1 MLLNKFMTMKKV
13 ININFQ
19 GRILPIEEM
28 AYENLKQYIES
39 LRTYFDLEEG
49 KDEIIND
56 IECRV
61 AELCEDRLKKGAV
74 CITEQD
80 IDLIITSIGR
90 PADFEAQDGFEAN
103 PSANAGTN
111 QAQSNTQNASGQ
123 TYQKRLY
130 RDEQNK
136 VLGGVCSGIAN
147 YLNLD
152 PIIIRILWILL
163 FGISFFAYLLLWI
176 AVPSTSVKEVGGI
189 RKRLFRDLD
198 KKVIGGVC
206 AGMSKYFGV
215 KVSIVR
221 ALFLLPTILL
231 VTNWNHF
238 HLFQFW
244 DFDDFNNFFDVT
256 FMPGAIFVYIVLWLV
271 LPEARTSADKL
282 EMMGEKVDIN
292 SIKNAIQTDL
302 EGFGKRAKT
311 WGTSFDK
318 KQPFSAEN
326 SNATDASTSNSN
338 SGAGGL
344 DQRRGC
350 LYYFGRTITILM
362 KAFVYFI
369 LGIITISVLAALF
382 GIGVAT
388 TGLLP
393 LKKFILEDG
402 LQSWAFI
409 GTILFFIWVPVI
421 GIVTAIIRKIAG
433 FKNSNIWVRSSFI
446 ALWVLGWVCLF
457 YFISSVGNSFSKHN
471 QPNEKSIALVNPAV
485 DYLEVTASPR
495 MKYYEQRWFNIE
507 PFQVYND
514 DTVRVRNL
522 KIRIVQSKTDSFDVK
537 YVTMSNGKSI
547 SEANLLA
554 EKIDFSVLQ
563 KDSTLFL
570 DRGIAITNKDKFRNQ
585 HVIMTI
591 AVPVGKRFK
600 ITNKGWS
607 QTTINMNHRGIRTE
621 TINQFGDD
629 TWVDEW
635 NENWDNESFSY
646 DRGVEYKMTV
656 DGLEKIKSDFDNSNN
671 SNNSDDDNDDE
682 NESIDEMEEQLQKL
696 KKDREDLEQN
706 LEKTRAQKIQ
716 ELEKIDRALEQK
728 KAEKNGVKPG
738 QADIK
743 KKQQIAIQ
751 PPTGLNKVA
760 AVAKKAEELHLLV
773 QRFTY

>member
-1 MLLNKFMTMKKV
+1 MLLNKYLTMKKV

-28 AYENLKQYIES
+28 AYEDLKQYIES
-39 LRTYFDLEEG
+39 LRTYFEQEEG

-103 PSANAGTN
+103 TTANTGTN
-111 QAQSNTQNASGQ
+111 QAQSNTQNADGP

-136 VLGGVCSGIAN
+136 ALGGVCAGIAN

-152 PIIIRILWILL
+152 PLLIRVLWVLL
-163 FGISFFAYLLLWI
+163 PGANLLAYLILWI
-176 AVPSTSVKEVGGI
+176 AVPSTYVKEVGGI

-215 KVSIVR
+215 KVGLIRV
-221 ALFLLPTILL
+221 LFLLPTILL
-231 VTNWNHF
+231 IVNWNHF

-244 DFDDFNNFFDVT
+244 EFDDFNNFFDVT

-318 KQPFSAEN
+318 KQATSAGN
-326 SNATDASTSNSN
+326 SNATGASTNN
-338 SGAGGL
+338 TNNDAGGL
-344 DQRRGC
+344 DQRKGC
-350 LYYFGRTITILM
+350 LHFFGRTITILM

-369 LGIITISVLAALF
+369 LGIITVSVLAALF
-382 GIGVAT
+382 GVGVAT

-433 FKNSNIWVRSSFI
+433 FKKSNIWVRSSFI
-446 ALWVLGWVCLF
+446 ALWVLGWVCIF
-457 YFISSVGNSFSKHN
+457 YFFSSLGNSFSKHN
-471 QPNEKSIALVNPAV
+471 QPIEKSIALVNPAV
-485 DYLEVTASPR
+485 EYLEVTASPR

-522 KIRIVQSKTDSFDVK
+522 KIRIVQSKTDSFDIK

-554 EKIDFSVLQ
+554 EKINFSVLQ
-563 KDSTLFL
+563 QDSTLFL

-600 ITNKGWS
+600 ITNKGFS
-607 QTTINMNHRGIRTE
+607 QTTIKINHRGIQSE

-635 NENWDNESFSY
+635 NENWDSESFSY
-646 DRGVEYKMTV
+646 DRGVEYRMTV
-656 DGLEKIKSDFDNSNN
+656 DGLEKIKSDKDA
-671 SNNSDDDNDDE
+671 SDDDNDQDD
-682 NESIDEMEEQLQKL
+682 SIDEIEQQLQQL
-696 KKDREDLEQN
+696 KKDRENLEQN

-716 ELEKIDRALEQK
+716 ELEKIDRALEEK
-728 KAEKNGVKPG
+728 KAEKNGVKSG

-751 PPTGLNKVA
+751 APSGLSKVA
-760 AVAKKAEELHLLV
+760 AVAKKAEDLHLLV

>member
-1 MLLNKFMTMKKV
+1 MLLNKYMTMKKV

-39 LRTYFDLEEG
+39 LRTYFDQEEG

-74 CITEQD
+74 CISEED
-80 IDLIITSIGR
+80 IDLIISSIGR
-90 PADFEAQDGFEAN
+90 PADFDAQDGFEAN
-103 PSANAGTN
+103 TNAGSNQSQANA
-111 QAQSNTQNASGQ
+111 QNTDGQ

-136 VLGGVCSGIAN
+136 VLGGVCAGIAN

-215 KVSIVR
+215 QVSIVR
-221 ALFLLPTILL
+221 VLFLLPTILL
-231 VTNWNHF
+231 IFNWNHF

-244 DFDDFNNFFDVT
+244 EFDDFNNFFEVT

-318 KQPFSAEN
+318 KQGSYAEN
-326 SNATDASTSNSN
+326 SSNKNDASS
-338 SGAGGL
+338 L
-344 DQRRGC
+344 DQSKGC
-350 LYYFGRTITILM
+350 FYYFGRTMTILM

-369 LGIITISVLAALF
+369 LGVITITVLAALF
-382 GIGVAT
+382 GVGVAT

-446 ALWVLGWVCLF
+446 ALWVLGWFCLF
-457 YFISSVGNSFSKHN
+457 YFFSSLGNSFSKHN
-471 QPNEKSIALVNPAV
+471 QPIEKSIALVNPAV

-522 KIRIVQSKTDSFDVK
+522 KIRIVQSKTDSFDIK

-554 EKIDFSVLQ
+554 EKINFSVMQ
-563 KDSTLFL
+563 QDSSLFL

-600 ITNKGWS
+600 INNKGWS

-629 TWVDEW
+629 SWVDEW
-635 NENWDNESFSY
+635 NENWDGESFSY

-656 DGLEKIKSDFDNSNN
+656 DGLEKIKSDFDNPNN
-671 SNNSDDDNDDE
+671 ADDNDE

-706 LEKTRAQKIQ
+706 LEKTRAQKIK
-716 ELEKIDRALEQK
+716 ELEKIDRALEKK
-728 KAEKNGVKPG
+728 KAEKDGVKQNPS
-738 QADIK
+738 DIK

-751 PPTGLNKVA
+751 TPSGLNKVA

>member
-1 MLLNKFMTMKKV
+1 MKKV

-19 GRILPIEEM
+19 GRILPIEET

-39 LRTYFDLEEG
+39 LRTYFEQEEG

-61 AELCEDRLKKGAV
+61 AELCDDRLKKGAV
-74 CITEQD
+74 CISEED

-103 PSANAGTN
+103 ASTNAGTN
-111 QAQSNTQNASGQ
+111 QTQYNAQNTGEP

-136 VLGGVCSGIAN
+136 VLGGVCAGIAN

-152 PIIIRILWILL
+152 PIIIRVLWILL

-176 AVPSTSVKEVGGI
+176 AVPSTSVKEVGGV

-215 KVSIVR
+215 KVGVIR
-221 ALFLLPTILL
+221 ILFLLPTILL
-231 VTNWNHF
+231 IFNWNHF

-244 DFDDFNNFFDVT
+244 EFNDFNNFLDVT

-271 LPEARTSADKL
+271 IPEARTSADKL

-311 WGTSFDK
+311 WGSSFDK
-318 KQPFSAEN
+318 KQASSAGN
-326 SNATDASTSNSN
+326 SNASDASTNN
-338 SGAGGL
+338 TNVGAGGL
-344 DQRRGC
+344 DQRKGC
-350 LYYFGRTITILM
+350 FYYFGRTVTILM

-382 GIGVAT
+382 GVGVAT

-402 LQSWAFI
+402 SQSWSFI

-421 GIVTAIIRKIAG
+421 AIVASIIRKIAG
-433 FKNSNIWVRSSFI
+433 FKQSNVWVRSSFI

-457 YFISSVGNSFSKHN
+457 YFISSLGNSFSKHN
-471 QPNEKSIALVNPAV
+471 QPIEKSIALVNPAV
-485 DYLEVTASPR
+485 AYLEVTASPR
-495 MKYYEQRWFNIE
+495 MKYYEQRWFSIE

-522 KIRIVQSKTDSFDVK
+522 RIRIVQSKTDSFEVK

-554 EKIDFSVLQ
+554 EKINFSLLQ
-563 KDSTLFL
+563 QDSTLFL

-600 ITNKGWS
+600 ITNKGFS
-607 QTTINMNHRGIRTE
+607 QTTINVNNHGIRTE
-621 TINQFGDD
+621 TINEFGDN

-635 NENWDNESFSY
+635 NENWDSESFYY
-646 DRGVEYKMTV
+646 DRGVEYRMTA
-656 DGLEKIKSDFDNSNN
+656 DGLEKIKSDKDA
-671 SNNSDDDNDDE
+671 SDDDNNND

-716 ELEKIDRALEQK
+716 ELEKIDRALEEK
-728 KAEKNGVKPG
+728 KAEKNGVKQNPS
-738 QADIK
+738 DIK

-751 PPTGLNKVA
+751 APSGLNKVA

>member
-1 MLLNKFMTMKKV
+1 MKKV

-39 LRTYFDLEEG
+39 LRTYFEQEEG

-61 AELCEDRLKKGAV
+61 AELCDDRLKKGAV
-74 CITEQD
+74 CISEED
-80 IDLIITSIGR
+80 IDLIIISIGR

-103 PSANAGTN
+103 TSANAGTN
-111 QAQSNTQNASGQ
+111 QAQSNTQAAGEP

-136 VLGGVCSGIAN
+136 VLGGVCAGIAN

-152 PIIIRILWILL
+152 PIIIRVLWILL

-176 AVPSTSVKEVGGI
+176 AVPSTSVNEVGGI

-215 KVSIVR
+215 QVSIVR
-221 ALFLLPTILL
+221 VLFLLPTILL
-231 VTNWNHF
+231 IFNWNHF

-244 DFDDFNNFFDVT
+244 EFNDFNNFLDVT

-318 KQPFSAEN
+318 KQGSYAEN
-326 SNATDASTSNSN
+326 SSNKNDASS
-338 SGAGGL
+338 L
-344 DQRRGC
+344 DQSKGC
-350 LYYFGRTITILM
+350 FYYFGRTMIILM

-369 LGIITISVLAALF
+369 LGVITITVLAALF
-382 GIGVAT
+382 GVGVAT

-457 YFISSVGNSFSKHN
+457 YFFSSLGNSFSKHN
-471 QPNEKSIALVNPAV
+471 QPIEKSIALVNPAV

-522 KIRIVQSKTDSFDVK
+522 KIRIVQSKTDSFDIK

-554 EKIDFSVLQ
+554 EKINFSVMQ
-563 KDSTLFL
+563 QDSSLFL

-600 ITNKGWS
+600 INNKGWS

-629 TWVDEW
+629 SWVDEW
-635 NENWDNESFSY
+635 NENWDGESFSY

-656 DGLEKIKSDFDNSNN
+656 DGLEKIKSDFDNPNN
-671 SNNSDDDNDDE
+671 ADDNDE

-706 LEKTRAQKIQ
+706 LEKTRAQKIK
-716 ELEKIDRALEQK
+716 ELEKIDRALEKK
-728 KAEKNGVKPG
+728 KAEKDGVKQNPS
-738 QADIK
+738 DIK

-751 PPTGLNKVA
+751 TPSGLNKVA

>member
-1 MLLNKFMTMKKV
+1 MKKV

-39 LRTYFDLEEG
+39 LRTYFEQEEG

-103 PSANAGTN
+103 TTTNTSNNNGTN
-111 QAQSNTQNASGQ
+111 QAQSNTQHAGEP

-136 VLGGVCSGIAN
+136 VLGGVCAGIAN

-152 PIIIRILWILL
+152 PIIIRVLWILL

-176 AVPSTSVKEVGGI
+176 AVPSTSVNEVGGV

-215 KVSIVR
+215 KVGIIR

-231 VTNWNHF
+231 IFNWNHF

-271 LPEARTSADKL
+271 IPEARTSADKL

-318 KQPFSAEN
+318 NQASSAGI
-326 SNATDASTSNSN
+326 SNASDASTNN
-338 SGAGGL
+338 TNGGAGGL
-344 DQRRGC
+344 DQRKGC
-350 LYYFGRTITILM
+350 LHFFGRTITILM
-362 KAFVYFI
+362 KAFVYFV

-382 GIGVAT
+382 GVGVAT

-402 LQSWAFI
+402 LQSWSFI

-421 GIVTAIIRKIAG
+421 AIVASIIRKIAG
-433 FKNSNIWVRSSFI
+433 FKQSNVWVRSSFI

-457 YFISSVGNSFSKHN
+457 YFISSLGNSFSKHN
-471 QPNEKSIALVNPAV
+471 QPIEKSIALVNPAV
-485 DYLEVTASPR
+485 EYLEVTATPR
-495 MKYYEQRWFNIE
+495 MKYYEQRWFSIE

-522 KIRIVQSKTDSFDVK
+522 KIRIVQSKTDSFDIK

-554 EKIDFSVLQ
+554 EKINFSVLQ
-563 KDSTLFL
+563 QDSTLFL

-591 AVPVGKRFK
+591 AVPIGKRFK
-600 ITNKGWS
+600 ITNKGFS
-607 QTTINMNHRGIRTE
+607 QTTIKMNRRGIQSE

-629 TWVDEW
+629 SWVDEW
-635 NENWDNESFSY
+635 DENWDNESFSY
-646 DRGVEYKMTV
+646 DRGVEYRMTA
-656 DGLEKIKSDFDNSNN
+656 DGLEKIKSDKDA
-671 SNNSDDDNDDE
+671 SDDDNDQD
-682 NESIDEMEEQLQKL
+682 NSIDEMEEQLEQL
-696 KKDREDLEQN
+696 KKDRENVEQN

-716 ELEKIDRALEQK
+716 ELEKIDRALEEK
-728 KAEKNGVKPG
+728 KAEKNGVKPSQG
-738 QADIK
+738 DIK
-743 KKQQIAIQ
+743 KKQQVAIQ
-751 PPTGLNKVA
+751 TPSGLNKVA
-760 AVAKKAEELHLLV
+760 AVAKKAEDLHLLI

>member
-1 MLLNKFMTMKKV
+1 MLLNKYMTMKKV

-39 LRTYFDLEEG
+39 LRTYFDQEEG

-80 IDLIITSIGR
+80 IDLIIISIGR

-103 PSANAGTN
+103 TSANTGAN
-111 QAQSNTQNASGQ
+111 QAQSNTQNAGEP

-136 VLGGVCSGIAN
+136 VLGGVCAGIAN

-152 PIIIRILWILL
+152 PIIIRVLWILL

-176 AVPSTSVKEVGGI
+176 AVPSTSVKEVGGV

-215 KVSIVR
+215 QVSIIRV
-221 ALFLLPTILL
+221 LFLLPTILL
-231 VTNWNHF
+231 IVNWNRF

-244 DFDDFNNFFDVT
+244 EFDDFNNFFDVT

-318 KQPFSAEN
+318 NQATSAGN
-326 SNATDASTSNSN
+326 SNTTGASTNNTNNDAS
-338 SGAGGL
+338 GL
-344 DQRRGC
+344 DQRKGC
-350 LYYFGRTITILM
+350 LHFFGRTITILM

-369 LGIITISVLAALF
+369 LGIITVSVLAALF
-382 GIGVAT
+382 GIGVGT

-402 LQSWAFI
+402 LQSWSFI

-421 GIVTAIIRKIAG
+421 AIVASIIRKIAG
-433 FKNSNIWVRSSFI
+433 FKKSNVWVRSSFI
-446 ALWVLGWVCLF
+446 ALWVLGWVCIS
-457 YFISSVGNSFSKHN
+457 YFFSSLGNSFSKRN
-471 QPNEKSIALVNPAV
+471 QPIEQSIMLSNPGV
-485 DYLEVTASPR
+485 DYLEVTGANS

-522 KIRIVQSKTDSFDVK
+522 KIRIVQSKTDSFEVK

-563 KDSTLFL
+563 QDSTLFL

-591 AVPVGKRFK
+591 AVPIGKRFK
-600 ITNKGWS
+600 ITNKGFS
-607 QTTINMNHRGIRTE
+607 QTTIKMNRRGIQSE

-629 TWVDEW
+629 SWVDEW
-635 NENWDNESFSY
+635 DENWDNESFSY
-646 DRGVEYKMTV
+646 DRGVEYRMTA
-656 DGLEKIKSDFDNSNN
+656 DGLEKIKSDKDA
-671 SNNSDDDNDDE
+671 SDEDNDQDD
-682 NESIDEMEEQLQKL
+682 SIDEMEEQLEQL
-696 KKDREDLEQN
+696 KKDRENVEQN

-716 ELEKIDRALEQK
+716 ELEKIDRALEEK
-728 KAEKNGVKPG
+728 KAEKNGVKPSQG
-738 QADIK
+738 DIK
-743 KKQQIAIQ
+743 KKQQVAIQ
-751 PPTGLNKVA
+751 TPSGLNKVA
-760 AVAKKAEELHLLV
+760 AVAKKAEDLHLLI

>member
-1 MLLNKFMTMKKV
+1 MLLNKYMTMKKV

-39 LRTYFDLEEG
+39 LRTYFDQEEG

-74 CITEQD
+74 CISEED
-80 IDLIITSIGR
+80 IDLIISSIGR
-90 PADFEAQDGFEAN
+90 PADFDAQDGFEAN
-103 PSANAGTN
+103 TNAGSNQSQANA
-111 QAQSNTQNASGQ
+111 QNTDGQ

-136 VLGGVCSGIAN
+136 VLGGVCAGIAN

-215 KVSIVR
+215 QVSIVR
-221 ALFLLPTILL
+221 VLFLLPTILL
-231 VTNWNHF
+231 IFNWNHF

-244 DFDDFNNFFDVT
+244 EFDDFNNFFEVT

-318 KQPFSAEN
+318 KQGSYAEN
-326 SNATDASTSNSN
+326 SSNKNDASS
-338 SGAGGL
+338 L
-344 DQRRGC
+344 DQSKGC
-350 LYYFGRTITILM
+350 FYYFGRTMTILM

-369 LGIITISVLAALF
+369 LGVITITVLAALF
-382 GIGVAT
+382 GVGVAT

-457 YFISSVGNSFSKHN
+457 YFFSSLGNSFSKHN
-471 QPNEKSIALVNPAV
+471 QPIEKSIALVNPAV

-522 KIRIVQSKTDSFDVK
+522 KIRIVQSKTDSFDIK

-554 EKIDFSVLQ
+554 EKINFSVMQ
-563 KDSTLFL
+563 QDSSLFL

-600 ITNKGWS
+600 INNKGWS

-629 TWVDEW
+629 SWVDEW
-635 NENWDNESFSY
+635 NENWDGESFSY

-656 DGLEKIKSDFDNSNN
+656 DGLEKIKSDFDNPNN
-671 SNNSDDDNDDE
+671 ADDNDE

-706 LEKTRAQKIQ
+706 LEKTRAQKIK
-716 ELEKIDRALEQK
+716 ELEKIDRALEKK
-728 KAEKNGVKPG
+728 KAEKDGVKQNPS
-738 QADIK
+738 DIK

-751 PPTGLNKVA
+751 TPSGLNKVA

>member
-1 MLLNKFMTMKKV
+1 MKKV

-39 LRTYFDLEEG
+39 LRTYFDQEEG

-74 CITEQD
+74 CISEED
-80 IDLIITSIGR
+80 IDLIISSIGR
-90 PADFEAQDGFEAN
+90 PADFDAQDGFEAN
-103 PSANAGTN
+103 TNAGSNQSQANA
-111 QAQSNTQNASGQ
+111 QNTDGQ

-136 VLGGVCSGIAN
+136 VLGGVCAGIAN

-215 KVSIVR
+215 QVSIVR
-221 ALFLLPTILL
+221 VLFLLPTILL
-231 VTNWNHF
+231 IFNWNHF

-244 DFDDFNNFFDVT
+244 EFDDFNNFFEVT

-318 KQPFSAEN
+318 KQGSYAEN
-326 SNATDASTSNSN
+326 SSNKNDASS
-338 SGAGGL
+338 L
-344 DQRRGC
+344 DQSKGC
-350 LYYFGRTITILM
+350 FYYFGRTMTILM

-369 LGIITISVLAALF
+369 LGVITITVLAALF
-382 GIGVAT
+382 GVGVAT

-446 ALWVLGWVCLF
+446 ALWVLGWFCLF
-457 YFISSVGNSFSKHN
+457 YFFSSLGNSFSKHN
-471 QPNEKSIALVNPAV
+471 QPIEKSIALVNPAV

-522 KIRIVQSKTDSFDVK
+522 KIRIVQSKTDSFDIK

-554 EKIDFSVLQ
+554 EKINFSVMQ
-563 KDSTLFL
+563 QDSSLFL

-600 ITNKGWS
+600 INNKGWS

-629 TWVDEW
+629 SWVDEW
-635 NENWDNESFSY
+635 NENWDGESFSY

-656 DGLEKIKSDFDNSNN
+656 DGLEKIKSDFDNPNN
-671 SNNSDDDNDDE
+671 ADDNDE

-706 LEKTRAQKIQ
+706 LEKTRAQKIK
-716 ELEKIDRALEQK
+716 ELEKIDRALEKK
-728 KAEKNGVKPG
+728 KAEKDGVKQNPS
-738 QADIK
+738 DIK

-751 PPTGLNKVA
+751 TPSGLNKVA
-760 AVAKKAEELHLLV
+760 AVAKKAEELHLLF

>member
-1 MLLNKFMTMKKV
+1 MKKV

-103 PSANAGTN
+103 TNANAGTN
-111 QAQSNTQNASGQ
+111 QAQANGQTASGQ

-176 AVPSTSVKEVGGI
+176 AVPSTSVKEVGGV

-206 AGMSKYFGV
+206 AGMSKYLGV
-215 KVSIVR
+215 KVGIIRV
-221 ALFLLPTILL
+221 LFLLPTILL
-231 VTNWNHF
+231 IVNWNHF

-244 DFDDFNNFFDVT
+244 EFDDFSNIFDVT
-256 FMPGAIFVYIVLWLV
+256 FMPGPIFVYIVLWLV

-318 KQPFSAEN
+318 KQASNTEN
-326 SNATDASTSNSN
+326 TNTTGANNTN

-344 DQRRGC
+344 DQRKGC
-350 LYYFGRTITILM
+350 FYYFGRTITILM

-369 LGIITISVLAALF
+369 LGIITISILAALF
-382 GIGVAT
+382 GVGVAT

-471 QPNEKSIALVNPAV
+471 QPNEKSISLVNPAV
-485 DYLEVTASPR
+485 DYLEVTAAPK

-507 PFQVYND
+507 PFQFLND

-522 KIRIVQSKTDSFDVK
+522 KIRIVQSKTDSFDIK

-554 EKIDFSVLQ
+554 EKINFSVMQ
-563 KDSTLFL
+563 QDSSLFL
-570 DRGIAITNKDKFRNQ
+570 DRGIAITKKDKFRNQ

-591 AVPVGKRFK
+591 AMPVGKRFK

-621 TINQFGDD
+621 TINDFGDD

-646 DRGVEYKMTV
+646 DRGVEYRMTV
-656 DGLEKIKSDFDNSNN
+656 DGLEKIKSDFDKSNY
-671 SNNSDDDNDDE
+671 DNDDNND

-716 ELEKIDRALEQK
+716 ELEKIDRALEEK
-728 KAEKNGVKPG
+728 KAEKNGVKQNPS
-738 QADIK
+738 DIK

-751 PPTGLNKVA
+751 PPTGLSKVA
-760 AVAKKAEELHLLV
+760 AVAKKAEDLHLLI

>member
-1 MLLNKFMTMKKV
+1 MLLNKYMTMKKV

-39 LRTYFDLEEG
+39 LRTYFEQEEG

-74 CITEQD
+74 CISEED
-80 IDLIITSIGR
+80 IELIITSIGR
-90 PADFEAQDGFEAN
+90 PADFEAQEGFEAN
-103 PSANAGTN
+103 TNANTGAN
-111 QAQSNTQNASGQ
+111 QAQSNTQNTGEP

-136 VLGGVCSGIAN
+136 VLGGVCAGIAN

-152 PIIIRILWILL
+152 PILVRVLWLLL
-163 FGISFFAYLLLWI
+163 FGISFVAYLLLWI
-176 AVPSTSVKEVGGI
+176 AVPSSSEKEVGGI
-189 RKRLFRDLD
+189 RKRLFRDID
-198 KKVIGGVC
+198 HKVIGGVC
-206 AGMSKYFGV
+206 AGLSKYFGI
-215 KVSIVR
+215 KVLIVR
-221 ALFLLPTILL
+221 LLFIIPSV
-231 VTNWNHF
+231 VTTFNWDHF

-244 DFDDFNNFFDVT
+244 DFEDFPNFIGLT
-256 FMPGAIFVYIVLWLV
+256 FFGPGAIFIYIVLWLV
-271 LPEARTSADKL
+271 LPEARTSAEKL
-282 EMMGEKVDIN
+282 EMVGEKVDIN
-292 SIKNAIQTDL
+292 SIKNTIQTDM
-302 EGFGKRAKT
+302 EGFSKRAQS
-311 WGTSFDK
+311 WGSSNDK
-318 KQPFSAEN
+318 KQTSSTGN
-326 SNATDASTSNSN
+326 SSSIGSSTNN
-338 SGAGGL
+338 TNVGAGGL
-344 DQRRGC
+344 DQRKGC
-350 LYYFGRTITILM
+350 FYYFGRTLTILM

-382 GIGVAT
+382 GVGVAT

-402 LQSWAFI
+402 LQSWSFI

-421 GIVTAIIRKIAG
+421 AIVASIIRKIAG
-433 FKNSNIWVRSSFI
+433 FKQSNVWVRSSFI

-457 YFISSVGNSFSKHN
+457 YFISSLGNSFSKHN
-471 QPNEKSIALVNPAV
+471 QPIEKSIALVNPAV
-485 DYLEVTASPR
+485 EYLEVTATPR
-495 MKYYEQRWFNIE
+495 MKYYEQRWFSIE

-554 EKIDFSVLQ
+554 EKINFSVMQ
-563 KDSTLFL
+563 QDSTLFL
-570 DRGIAITNKDKFRNQ
+570 DRGIAITNKNKFRNQ

-607 QTTINMNHRGIRTE
+607 QTNIRLNSNGIQSENHLG
-621 TINQFGDD
+621 GDD
-629 TWVDEW
+629 LWVDEW
-635 NENWDNESFSY
+635 NENWDSESYSFV
-646 DRGVEYKMTV
+646 RGVEYKMTKE
-656 DGLEKIKSDFDNSNN
+656 GLEKIKADDDVETYSDNDFDQ
-671 SNNSDDDNDDE
+671 DND
-682 NESIDEMEEQLQKL
+682 IDDLEQKLQKL
-696 KKDREDLEQN
+696 KEDRENVEQD

-716 ELEKIDRALEQK
+716 ELEKIDRALEEK
-728 KAEKNGVKPG
+728 KAEKNGVKQNPS
-738 QADIK
+738 DIK

-751 PPTGLNKVA
+751 TPSGLNKVA

>member
-1 MLLNKFMTMKKV
+1 MLLNKYITMKKV

-19 GRILPIEEM
+19 GRILPIEET

-39 LRTYFDLEEG
+39 LRTYFEQEEG

-103 PSANAGTN
+103 TSANTGAN
-111 QAQSNTQNASGQ
+111 QAQSNTQNAGEP

-136 VLGGVCSGIAN
+136 VLGGVCAGIAN

-152 PIIIRILWILL
+152 PIIIRVLWILL

-176 AVPSTSVKEVGGI
+176 AVPSTSVNEVGGI

-215 KVSIVR
+215 KVGIIRV
-221 ALFLLPTILL
+221 LFLLPTILL
-231 VTNWNHF
+231 IFNWNHF

-244 DFDDFNNFFDVT
+244 EFDDFNNFFDVT

-318 KQPFSAEN
+318 KQASSAEN
-326 SNATDASTSNSN
+326 TNTTATSTNNANSDK
-338 SGAGGL
+338 GGL
-344 DQRRGC
+344 DQRKGC
-350 LYYFGRTITILM
+350 LHFFGRTITILM

-369 LGIITISVLAALF
+369 LGIITVSLLAALF
-382 GIGVAT
+382 GVGVAT

-421 GIVTAIIRKIAG
+421 AIVASIIRKIAG
-433 FKNSNIWVRSSFI
+433 FKKSNIWVRSSFI
-446 ALWVLGWVCLF
+446 ALWVLGWVCIS
-457 YFISSVGNSFSKHN
+457 YFFSSLGNSFSKHN
-471 QPNEKSIALVNPAV
+471 QPVEQSIGLVNPAV

-522 KIRIVQSKTDSFDVK
+522 KIRIVQSKTDSFEVK
-537 YVTMSNGKSI
+537 YVTMSNGKSV

-554 EKIDFSVLQ
+554 EKINFSVLQ
-563 KDSTLFL
+563 QDSTLFL

-591 AVPVGKRFK
+591 AVPIGKRFK
-600 ITNKGWS
+600 ITNKGFS
-607 QTTINMNHRGIRTE
+607 QTTIKMNRRGIQSE

-635 NENWDNESFSY
+635 NENWDSESFSY
-646 DRGVEYKMTV
+646 DRGVEYRMTA
-656 DGLEKIKSDFDNSNN
+656 DGLEKIKSDKDA
-671 SNNSDDDNDDE
+671 SDDDNDQDD
-682 NESIDEMEEQLQKL
+682 SIDEMEEQLKNL
-696 KKDREDLEQN
+696 KKDRENVEQN

-716 ELEKIDRALEQK
+716 ELEKIDRALEEK
-728 KAEKNGVKPG
+728 KAEKNGVKPSQG
-738 QADIK
+738 DIK
-743 KKQQIAIQ
+743 KKQQVAIQ
-751 PPTGLNKVA
+751 TPSGLNKVA
-760 AVAKKAEELHLLV
+760 AVAKKAEDLHLLI

>member
-1 MLLNKFMTMKKV
+1 
-13 ININFQ
+13 
-19 GRILPIEEM
+19 
-28 AYENLKQYIES
+28 
-39 LRTYFDLEEG
+39 
-49 KDEIIND
+49 
-56 IECRV
+56 
-61 AELCEDRLKKGAV
+61 
-74 CITEQD
+74 
-80 IDLIITSIGR
+80 
-90 PADFEAQDGFEAN
+90 
-103 PSANAGTN
+103 
-111 QAQSNTQNASGQ
+111 
-123 TYQKRLY
+123 
-130 RDEQNK
+130 
-136 VLGGVCSGIAN
+136 
-147 YLNLD
+147 
-152 PIIIRILWILL
+152 
-163 FGISFFAYLLLWI
+163 
-176 AVPSTSVKEVGGI
+176 
-189 RKRLFRDLD
+189 
-198 KKVIGGVC
+198 
-206 AGMSKYFGV
+206 
-215 KVSIVR
+215 
-221 ALFLLPTILL
+221 
-231 VTNWNHF
+231 
-238 HLFQFW
+238 
-244 DFDDFNNFFDVT
+244 
-256 FMPGAIFVYIVLWLV
+256 
-271 LPEARTSADKL
+271 
-282 EMMGEKVDIN
+282 
-292 SIKNAIQTDL
+292 
-302 EGFGKRAKT
+302 
-311 WGTSFDK
+311 
-318 KQPFSAEN
+318 
-326 SNATDASTSNSN
+326 
-338 SGAGGL
+338 
-344 DQRRGC
+344 
-350 LYYFGRTITILM
+350 M

-369 LGIITISVLAALF
+369 LGIITISILAALF
-382 GIGVAT
+382 GVGVAT

-471 QPNEKSIALVNPAV
+471 QPNEKSIALVNPAA

-522 KIRIVQSKTDSFDVK
+522 KIRIVQSKTDSFEVK

-554 EKIDFSVLQ
+554 DKINFSLLQ
-563 KDSTLFL
+563 QDSTLLL

-607 QTTINMNHRGIRTE
+607 QTNIRVNSRGVQSETMNHFG
-621 TINQFGDD
+621 GDD
-629 TWVDEW
+629 IWVDEW

-646 DRGVEYKMTV
+646 DRGVEYRMTV

-671 SNNSDDDNDDE
+671 ADADNDD

-716 ELEKIDRALEQK
+716 ELEKIDRALEEK
-728 KAEKNGVKPG
+728 KAEKNGVK
-738 QADIK
+738 QNASDIK

-751 PPTGLNKVA
+751 TPSGLNKVA

>member
-1 MLLNKFMTMKKV
+1 MKKV

-39 LRTYFDLEEG
+39 LRTYFDQEEG

-80 IDLIITSIGR
+80 IDLIIISIGR

-103 PSANAGTN
+103 TSANTGAN
-111 QAQSNTQNASGQ
+111 QAQSNTQNAGEP

-136 VLGGVCSGIAN
+136 VLGGVCAGIAN

-152 PIIIRILWILL
+152 PIIIRVLWILL

-176 AVPSTSVKEVGGI
+176 AVPSTSVNEVGGV

-215 KVSIVR
+215 KVGIIR

-231 VTNWNHF
+231 ILNWNRF

-244 DFDDFNNFFDVT
+244 EFDDFNNFFDVT

-271 LPEARTSADKL
+271 IPEARTSADKL

-318 KQPFSAEN
+318 NQASSAGN
-326 SNATDASTSNSN
+326 SNASDASTNN
-338 SGAGGL
+338 TNGGAGGL
-344 DQRRGC
+344 DQRKGC
-350 LYYFGRTITILM
+350 LHFFGRTITILM
-362 KAFVYFI
+362 KAFVYFV

-382 GIGVAT
+382 GVGVAT

-402 LQSWAFI
+402 LQSWSFI

-421 GIVTAIIRKIAG
+421 AIVASIIRKIAG
-433 FKNSNIWVRSSFI
+433 FKKSNIWVRSSFI
-446 ALWVLGWVCLF
+446 ALWVLGWVCIS
-457 YFISSVGNSFSKHN
+457 YFFSSLGNSFSKHN
-471 QPNEKSIALVNPAV
+471 QPVEQSIGLVNPAV

-522 KIRIVQSKTDSFDVK
+522 KIRIVQSKTDSFDIK

-554 EKIDFSVLQ
+554 EKINFSVLQ
-563 KDSTLFL
+563 QDSTLFL

-607 QTTINMNHRGIRTE
+607 QTNIRINSRGVQSETMNHFG
-621 TINQFGDD
+621 GDD
-629 TWVDEW
+629 LWVDEW

-646 DRGVEYKMTV
+646 DRGVEYRMTA
-656 DGLEKIKSDFDNSNN
+656 DGLEKIKSDKDA
-671 SNNSDDDNDDE
+671 SDEDNDQDD
-682 NESIDEMEEQLQKL
+682 SIDEMEEQLEQL
-696 KKDREDLEQN
+696 KKDRENVEQN

-716 ELEKIDRALEQK
+716 ELEKIDRALEEK
-728 KAEKNGVKPG
+728 KAEKNGVK
-738 QADIK
+738 QNSSEIK

-751 PPTGLNKVA
+751 TPSGLNKVA

>member
-1 MLLNKFMTMKKV
+1 MLLNKYMTMKKV

-39 LRTYFDLEEG
+39 LRTYFDQEEG

-74 CITEQD
+74 CISEED
-80 IDLIITSIGR
+80 IDLIISSIGR
-90 PADFEAQDGFEAN
+90 PADFDAQDGFEAN
-103 PSANAGTN
+103 TNAGSNQSQANA
-111 QAQSNTQNASGQ
+111 QNTDGQ

-136 VLGGVCSGIAN
+136 VLGGVCAGIAN

-215 KVSIVR
+215 QVSIVR
-221 ALFLLPTILL
+221 VLFLLPTILL
-231 VTNWNHF
+231 IFNWNHF

-244 DFDDFNNFFDVT
+244 EFDDFNNFFEVT

-318 KQPFSAEN
+318 KQGSYAEN
-326 SNATDASTSNSN
+326 SSNKNDASS
-338 SGAGGL
+338 L
-344 DQRRGC
+344 DQSKGC
-350 LYYFGRTITILM
+350 FYYFGRTMTILM

-369 LGIITISVLAALF
+369 LGVITITVLAALF
-382 GIGVAT
+382 GVGVAT

-446 ALWVLGWVCLF
+446 ALWVLGWFCLF
-457 YFISSVGNSFSKHN
+457 YFFSSLGNSFSKHN
-471 QPNEKSIALVNPAV
+471 QPIEKSIALVNPPV

-522 KIRIVQSKTDSFDVK
+522 KIRIVQSKTDSFDIK

-554 EKIDFSVLQ
+554 EKINFSVMQ
-563 KDSTLFL
+563 QDSSLFL

-600 ITNKGWS
+600 INNKGWS

-629 TWVDEW
+629 SWVDEW
-635 NENWDNESFSY
+635 NENWDGESFSY

-656 DGLEKIKSDFDNSNN
+656 DGLEKIKSDFDNPNN
-671 SNNSDDDNDDE
+671 ADDNDE

-706 LEKTRAQKIQ
+706 LEKTRAQKIK
-716 ELEKIDRALEQK
+716 ELEKIDRALEKK
-728 KAEKNGVKPG
+728 KAEKDGVKQNPS
-738 QADIK
+738 DIK

-751 PPTGLNKVA
+751 TPSGLNKVA
-760 AVAKKAEELHLLV
+760 AVAKKAEELHLLF

>member
-1 MLLNKFMTMKKV
+1 MKKV

-39 LRTYFDLEEG
+39 LRTYFELEEG

-103 PSANAGTN
+103 TTNNAGTN
-111 QAQSNTQNASGQ
+111 QAQSNTQNADSQ

-136 VLGGVCSGIAN
+136 VLGGVCAGIAN

-244 DFDDFNNFFDVT
+244 EFDDFSDIFDVT

-311 WGTSFDK
+311 WGTSFEK
-318 KQPFSAEN
+318 KQASSAEN
-326 SNATDASTSNSN
+326 TNTSGAATNNTNRD
-338 SGAGGL
+338 AGGL
-344 DQRRGC
+344 DQRKGC
-350 LYYFGRTITILM
+350 LHFFGRTVTILM

-382 GIGVAT
+382 GIGVGT

-402 LQSWAFI
+402 LQSWSFI

-433 FKNSNIWVRSSFI
+433 FKKSNVWVRSSFI
-446 ALWVLGWVCLF
+446 ALWVLGWFCLF
-457 YFISSVGNSFSKHN
+457 YFVSSVGNSFSKRN
-471 QPNEKSIALVNPAV
+471 QPIEQSIVLSNPGV
-485 DYLEVTASPR
+485 DYLEVTGANS
-495 MKYYEQRWFNIE
+495 MKYYEQRWFYIE
-507 PFQVYND
+507 PFQVFND
-514 DTVRVRNL
+514 DTVAVRNL
-522 KIRIVQSKTDSFDVK
+522 RIRIVQSKTDSFEVK
-537 YVTMSNGKSI
+537 YVAMSNGKSI
-547 SEANLLA
+547 EEANSLA
-554 EKIDFSVLQ
+554 GKIDFSLFQ

-570 DRGIAITNKDKFRNQ
+570 DRGIAITKVEKFRNQ
-585 HVIMTI
+585 HIIMTI

-600 ITNKGWS
+600 ITDRGWS
-607 QTTINMNHRGIRTE
+607 QRNIKVSSRGIQSE
-621 TINQFGDD
+621 NHFGADD
-629 TWVDEW
+629 IWLDEW
-635 NENWDNESFSY
+635 NENRDNESFSY
-646 DRGVEYKMTV
+646 DRGVEYRMTV
-656 DGLEKIKSDFDNSNN
+656 DGLEKIKSDNSD
-671 SNNSDDDNDDE
+671 NSDDSDDENDVE

-696 KKDREDLEQN
+696 KKDREDLEKN

-716 ELEKIDRALEQK
+716 ELEKIDRALEEK
-728 KAEKNGVKPG
+728 KAEKNGVK
-738 QADIK
+738 QNTSDIK

-751 PPTGLNKVA
+751 APSGLNKVA
-760 AVAKKAEELHLLV
+760 AVAKKAEELHLLI

>member
-1 MLLNKFMTMKKV
+1 MKKV

-39 LRTYFDLEEG
+39 LRTYFEQEEG

-74 CITEQD
+74 CISEED

-103 PSANAGTN
+103 TNANTGAN
-111 QAQSNTQNASGQ
+111 QAQSNTQNTGEP

-136 VLGGVCSGIAN
+136 VLGGVCAGIAN

-152 PIIIRILWILL
+152 PILVRVLWLLL
-163 FGISFFAYLLLWI
+163 FGISFVAYLLLWI
-176 AVPSTSVKEVGGI
+176 AVPSSSEKEVGGI
-189 RKRLFRDLD
+189 RKRLFRDID
-198 KKVIGGVC
+198 HKVIGGVC
-206 AGMSKYFGV
+206 AGLSKYFGI
-215 KVSIVR
+215 KVLIVR
-221 ALFLLPTILL
+221 LLFIIPSV
-231 VTNWNHF
+231 VTTFNWDHF

-244 DFDDFNNFFDVT
+244 DFEDFPNFIGLT
-256 FMPGAIFVYIVLWLV
+256 FFGPGAIFIYIVLWLV
-271 LPEARTSADKL
+271 LPEARTSAEKL
-282 EMMGEKVDIN
+282 EMVGEKVDIN
-292 SIKNAIQTDL
+292 SIKNTIQTDM
-302 EGFGKRAKT
+302 EGFSKRAQS
-311 WGTSFDK
+311 WGSSNDK
-318 KQPFSAEN
+318 KQTSSPGN
-326 SNATDASTSNSN
+326 SSSIGSSTNN
-338 SGAGGL
+338 TNVGAGGL
-344 DQRRGC
+344 DQRKGC
-350 LYYFGRTITILM
+350 FYYFGRTLTILM

-382 GIGVAT
+382 GVGVAT

-402 LQSWAFI
+402 LQSWSFI

-421 GIVTAIIRKIAG
+421 AIVASIIRKIAG
-433 FKNSNIWVRSSFI
+433 FKQSNVWVRSSFI

-457 YFISSVGNSFSKHN
+457 YFISSLGNSFSKHN
-471 QPNEKSIALVNPAV
+471 QPIEKSIALVNPAV
-485 DYLEVTASPR
+485 EYLEVTATPR
-495 MKYYEQRWFNIE
+495 MKYYEQRWFSIE

-554 EKIDFSVLQ
+554 EKINFSVMQ
-563 KDSTLFL
+563 QDSTLFL
-570 DRGIAITNKDKFRNQ
+570 DRGIAITNRDKFRNQ

-607 QTTINMNHRGIRTE
+607 QTNIRLNSNGIQSE
-621 TINQFGDD
+621 NDLGGDD
-629 TWVDEW
+629 LWVDEW
-635 NENWDNESFSY
+635 NENWDNESYSFV
-646 DRGVEYKMTV
+646 RGVEYKMTKE
-656 DGLEKIKSDFDNSNN
+656 GLEKIKADDDVETYSDNDFDQ
-671 SNNSDDDNDDE
+671 DND
-682 NESIDEMEEQLQKL
+682 IDDLEQKLQKL
-696 KKDREDLEQN
+696 KEDRENVEQD

-716 ELEKIDRALEQK
+716 ELEKIDRALEEK
-728 KAEKNGVKPG
+728 KAEKNGVKQNPS
-738 QADIK
+738 DIK

-751 PPTGLNKVA
+751 TPSGLNKVA
-760 AVAKKAEELHLLV
+760 AVAKKAEDLHLLI

>member
-1 MLLNKFMTMKKV
+1 MTMKKV

-39 LRTYFDLEEG
+39 LRTYFEQEEG

-74 CITEQD
+74 CISEED

-103 PSANAGTN
+103 TTTNTTNNNGTN
-111 QAQSNTQNASGQ
+111 QAQSNTQNAGEP

-136 VLGGVCSGIAN
+136 VLGGVCAGIAN

-152 PIIIRILWILL
+152 PIIIRVLWILL

-176 AVPSTSVKEVGGI
+176 AVPSTSVNEVGGV

-215 KVSIVR
+215 KVGIIR

-231 VTNWNHF
+231 IFNWNHF

-244 DFDDFNNFFDVT
+244 EFDDFNNFFDVT

-271 LPEARTSADKL
+271 IPEARTSADKL

-318 KQPFSAEN
+318 NQASSAGN
-326 SNATDASTSNSN
+326 SNASDASTNN
-338 SGAGGL
+338 TNGGAGGL
-344 DQRRGC
+344 DQRKGC
-350 LYYFGRTITILM
+350 LHFFGRTITILM
-362 KAFVYFI
+362 KAFVYFV

-382 GIGVAT
+382 GVGVAT

-402 LQSWAFI
+402 LQSWSFI

-421 GIVTAIIRKIAG
+421 AIVASIIRKIAG
-433 FKNSNIWVRSSFI
+433 FKKSNIWVRSSFI
-446 ALWVLGWVCLF
+446 ALWVLGWVCIS
-457 YFISSVGNSFSKHN
+457 YFFSSLGNSFSKHN
-471 QPNEKSIALVNPAV
+471 QPVEQSIGLVNPAV

-522 KIRIVQSKTDSFDVK
+522 KIRIVQSKTDSFEVK

-547 SEANLLA
+547 TEANLLA
-554 EKIDFSVLQ
+554 EKINFTVLQ
-563 KDSTLFL
+563 QDSTLFL

-600 ITNKGWS
+600 ITNKGFS
-607 QTTINMNHRGIRTE
+607 QTTIKMNSRGIQSE
-621 TINQFGDD
+621 TINQFGDNS
-629 TWVDEW
+629 WVDEW
-635 NENWDNESFSY
+635 DENWDNESFYY
-646 DRGVEYKMTV
+646 DRGVEYRMTA
-656 DGLEKIKSDFDNSNN
+656 DGLEKIKSDKDA
-671 SNNSDDDNDDE
+671 SDDDNDNNDD

-716 ELEKIDRALEQK
+716 ELEKIDRALEEK
-728 KAEKNGVKPG
+728 KAEKNGVKQNPS
-738 QADIK
+738 DIK

-751 PPTGLNKVA
+751 TPSGLNKVA

>member
-1 MLLNKFMTMKKV
+1 MKKV

-39 LRTYFDLEEG
+39 LRTYFEQEEG

-74 CITEQD
+74 CISEED

-103 PSANAGTN
+103 TNANTGAN
-111 QAQSNTQNASGQ
+111 QAQSNTQNTGEP

-136 VLGGVCSGIAN
+136 VLGGVCAGIAN

-152 PIIIRILWILL
+152 PILVRVLWLLL
-163 FGISFFAYLLLWI
+163 FGISFVAYLLLWI
-176 AVPSTSVKEVGGI
+176 AVPSSSEKEVGGI
-189 RKRLFRDLD
+189 RKRLFRDID
-198 KKVIGGVC
+198 HKVIGGVC
-206 AGMSKYFGV
+206 AGLSKYFGI
-215 KVSIVR
+215 KVLIVR
-221 ALFLLPTILL
+221 LLFIIPSV
-231 VTNWNHF
+231 VTTFNWDHF

-244 DFDDFNNFFDVT
+244 DFEDFPNFIGLT
-256 FMPGAIFVYIVLWLV
+256 FFGPGAIFIYIVLWLV
-271 LPEARTSADKL
+271 LPEARTSAEKL
-282 EMMGEKVDIN
+282 EMVGEKVDIN
-292 SIKNAIQTDL
+292 SIKNTIQTDM
-302 EGFGKRAKT
+302 EGFSKRAQS
-311 WGTSFDK
+311 WGSSNDK
-318 KQPFSAEN
+318 KQTSSPGN
-326 SNATDASTSNSN
+326 SSSIGSSTNN
-338 SGAGGL
+338 TNVGAGGL
-344 DQRRGC
+344 DQRKGC
-350 LYYFGRTITILM
+350 FYYFGRTLTILM

-382 GIGVAT
+382 GVGVAT

-402 LQSWAFI
+402 LQSWSFI

-421 GIVTAIIRKIAG
+421 AIVASIIRKIAG
-433 FKNSNIWVRSSFI
+433 FKQSNVWVRSSFI

-457 YFISSVGNSFSKHN
+457 YFISSLGNSFSKHN
-471 QPNEKSIALVNPAV
+471 QPIEKSIALVNPAV
-485 DYLEVTASPR
+485 EYLEVTATPR
-495 MKYYEQRWFNIE
+495 MKYYEQRWFSIE

-554 EKIDFSVLQ
+554 EKINFSVMQ
-563 KDSTLFL
+563 QDSTLFL
-570 DRGIAITNKDKFRNQ
+570 DRGIAITNRDKFRNQ

-607 QTTINMNHRGIRTE
+607 QTNIRLNSNGIQSE
-621 TINQFGDD
+621 NDLGGDD
-629 TWVDEW
+629 LWVDEW
-635 NENWDNESFSY
+635 NENWDNESYSFV
-646 DRGVEYKMTV
+646 RGVEYKMTKE
-656 DGLEKIKSDFDNSNN
+656 GLEKIKADDDVETYSDNDFDQ
-671 SNNSDDDNDDE
+671 DND
-682 NESIDEMEEQLQKL
+682 IDDLEQKLQKL
-696 KKDREDLEQN
+696 KEDRENVEQD

-716 ELEKIDRALEQK
+716 ELEKIDRALEEK
-728 KAEKNGVKPG
+728 KAEKNGVK
-738 QADIK
+738 QNSSDIK

-751 PPTGLNKVA
+751 TPSGLNKVA

>member
-1 MLLNKFMTMKKV
+1 MKKV

-103 PSANAGTN
+103 TNANAGTN
-111 QAQSNTQNASGQ
+111 QAQANGQTASGQ

-176 AVPSTSVKEVGGI
+176 AVPSTSVKEVGGV

-206 AGMSKYFGV
+206 AGMSKYLGV
-215 KVSIVR
+215 KVGIIRV
-221 ALFLLPTILL
+221 LFLLPTILL
-231 VTNWNHF
+231 IINWNHF

-244 DFDDFNNFFDVT
+244 DFDDFSNFFDVT
-256 FMPGAIFVYIVLWLV
+256 FMPGPIFVYIVLWLV

-318 KQPFSAEN
+318 KQASNTEN
-326 SNATDASTSNSN
+326 TNTTGANNTN

-344 DQRRGC
+344 DQRKGC
-350 LYYFGRTITILM
+350 FYYFGRTITILM

-369 LGIITISVLAALF
+369 LGIITISILAALF
-382 GIGVAT
+382 GVGVAT

-471 QPNEKSIALVNPAV
+471 QPNEKSISLVNPAV
-485 DYLEVTASPR
+485 DYLEVTAAPK

-507 PFQVYND
+507 PFQFLND

-522 KIRIVQSKTDSFDVK
+522 KIRIVQSKTDSFDIK

-554 EKIDFSVLQ
+554 EKINFSVMQ
-563 KDSTLFL
+563 QDSSLFL
-570 DRGIAITNKDKFRNQ
+570 DRGIAITKKDKFRNQ

-621 TINQFGDD
+621 TINDFGDD

-646 DRGVEYKMTV
+646 DRGVEYRMTV
-656 DGLEKIKSDFDNSNN
+656 DGLEKIKSDFDKSNY
-671 SNNSDDDNDDE
+671 DNDDNND

-706 LEKTRAQKIQ
+706 LEKTRAKQ
-716 ELEKIDRALEQK
+716 
-728 KAEKNGVKPG
+728 NPT
-738 QADIK
+738 DIK

-751 PPTGLNKVA
+751 TPSRLNKVA

>member
-1 MLLNKFMTMKKV
+1 MKKV

-28 AYENLKQYIES
+28 AYENLKLYIES
-39 LRTYFDLEEG
+39 LRTYFELEEG

-74 CITEQD
+74 CISEED
-80 IDLIITSIGR
+80 IDLIISSIGR
-90 PADFEAQDGFEAN
+90 PADFDAQEGFEAN
-103 PSANAGTN
+103 TNAGSNQSQANA
-111 QAQSNTQNASGQ
+111 QNTDGQ

-136 VLGGVCSGIAN
+136 VLGGVCAGIAN

-215 KVSIVR
+215 QVSIVR
-221 ALFLLPTILL
+221 VLFLLPTILL
-231 VTNWNHF
+231 IFNWNHF

-244 DFDDFNNFFDVT
+244 EFDDFNNFFDVT

-318 KQPFSAEN
+318 KQGSAAEN
-326 SNATDASTSNSN
+326 SSTKNDAS
-338 SGAGGL
+338 GL
-344 DQRRGC
+344 DQRKGC
-350 LYYFGRTITILM
+350 FYYFGRTITILM

-382 GIGVAT
+382 GVGVAT

-457 YFISSVGNSFSKHN
+457 YFFSSLGNSFSKHN
-471 QPNEKSIALVNPAV
+471 QPIEKSIALVNPAV
-485 DYLEVTASPR
+485 DYLEVTASPK

-507 PFQVYND
+507 PFQFLND

-522 KIRIVQSKTDSFDVK
+522 KIRIVQSKTDSFNIK

-554 EKIDFSVLQ
+554 EKINFSVLQ
-563 KDSTLFL
+563 QDSTLFL
-570 DRGIAITNKDKFRNQ
+570 DRGIAITDKDKFRNQ

-600 ITNKGWS
+600 INNKGWS

-629 TWVDEW
+629 SWVDEW
-635 NENWDNESFSY
+635 NENWDGESFSY
-646 DRGVEYKMTV
+646 NRGVEYKMTV
-656 DGLEKIKSDFDNSNN
+656 DGLEKIKSDFDNPNN
-671 SNNSDDDNDDE
+671 ADDNDE

-706 LEKTRAQKIQ
+706 LEKTRAQKIK
-716 ELEKIDRALEQK
+716 ELEKIDRALEKK
-728 KAEKNGVKPG
+728 KAEKDGVK
-738 QADIK
+738 QNLSDIK

-751 PPTGLNKVA
+751 TPSGLNKVA

>member
-1 MLLNKFMTMKKV
+1 MLLNKYKTMKKV

-39 LRTYFDLEEG
+39 LRTYFEQEEG

-74 CITEQD
+74 CISEED
-80 IDLIITSIGR
+80 IELIITSIGR
-90 PADFEAQDGFEAN
+90 PADFEAQEGFEAN
-103 PSANAGTN
+103 TNANTGAN
-111 QAQSNTQNASGQ
+111 QAQSNTQNTGEP
-123 TYQKRLY
+123 TYQKRLF

-136 VLGGVCSGIAN
+136 VLGGVCAGIAN

-152 PIIIRILWILL
+152 PILVRVLWLLL
-163 FGISFFAYLLLWI
+163 FGISFVAYLLLWI
-176 AVPSTSVKEVGGI
+176 AVPSSSEKEVGGI
-189 RKRLFRDLD
+189 RKRLFRDID
-198 KKVIGGVC
+198 HKVIGGVC
-206 AGMSKYFGV
+206 AGLSKYFGI
-215 KVSIVR
+215 KVLIVR
-221 ALFLLPTILL
+221 LLFIIPSV
-231 VTNWNHF
+231 VTTFNWDHF

-244 DFDDFNNFFDVT
+244 DFEDFPNFIGLT
-256 FMPGAIFVYIVLWLV
+256 FFGPGAIFIYIVLWLV
-271 LPEARTSADKL
+271 LPEARTSAEKL
-282 EMMGEKVDIN
+282 EMVGEKVDIN
-292 SIKNAIQTDL
+292 SIKNTIQTDM
-302 EGFGKRAKT
+302 EGFSKRAQS
-311 WGTSFDK
+311 WGSSNDK
-318 KQPFSAEN
+318 KQTSSPGN
-326 SNATDASTSNSN
+326 SSSIGSSTNN
-338 SGAGGL
+338 TNVGAGGL
-344 DQRRGC
+344 DQRKGC
-350 LYYFGRTITILM
+350 FYYFGRTLTILM

-382 GIGVAT
+382 GVGVAT

-402 LQSWAFI
+402 LQSWSFI

-421 GIVTAIIRKIAG
+421 AIVASIIRKIAG
-433 FKNSNIWVRSSFI
+433 FKQSNVWVRSSFI

-457 YFISSVGNSFSKHN
+457 YFISSLGNSFSKHN
-471 QPNEKSIALVNPAV
+471 QPIEKSIALVNPAV
-485 DYLEVTASPR
+485 EYLEVTATPR
-495 MKYYEQRWFNIE
+495 MKYYEQRWFSIE

-554 EKIDFSVLQ
+554 EKINFSVMQ
-563 KDSTLFL
+563 QDSTLFL
-570 DRGIAITNKDKFRNQ
+570 DRGIAITNRDKFRNQ

-607 QTTINMNHRGIRTE
+607 QTNIRLNSNGIQSENHLG
-621 TINQFGDD
+621 GDD
-629 TWVDEW
+629 LWVDEW
-635 NENWDNESFSY
+635 NENWDNESYSFV
-646 DRGVEYKMTV
+646 RGVEYKMTKE
-656 DGLEKIKSDFDNSNN
+656 GLEKIKADDDVETYSDNDFDQ
-671 SNNSDDDNDDE
+671 DND
-682 NESIDEMEEQLQKL
+682 IDDLEQKLQKL
-696 KKDREDLEQN
+696 KEDRENVEQD

-716 ELEKIDRALEQK
+716 ELEKIDRALEEK
-728 KAEKNGVKPG
+728 KAEKNGVK
-738 QADIK
+738 QNSSDIK

-751 PPTGLNKVA
+751 TPSGLNKVA

>member
-1 MLLNKFMTMKKV
+1 MKKV

-28 AYENLKQYIES
+28 AYEDLKQYIES
-39 LRTYFDLEEG
+39 LRTYFEQEEG

-103 PSANAGTN
+103 TTANTGTN
-111 QAQSNTQNASGQ
+111 QAQSNTQNADGP

-136 VLGGVCSGIAN
+136 VLGGVCAGIAN

-152 PIIIRILWILL
+152 PLLIRVLWVLL
-163 FGISFFAYLLLWI
+163 PGANLLAYLILWI
-176 AVPSTSVKEVGGI
+176 AVPSTYVKEVGGI

-215 KVSIVR
+215 KVGLIRV
-221 ALFLLPTILL
+221 LFLLPTILL
-231 VTNWNHF
+231 IVNWNHF

-244 DFDDFNNFFDVT
+244 EFDDFNNFFDVT

-318 KQPFSAEN
+318 KQATSAGN
-326 SNATDASTSNSN
+326 SNATGASTNN
-338 SGAGGL
+338 TNNDAGGL
-344 DQRRGC
+344 DQRKGC
-350 LYYFGRTITILM
+350 LHFFGRTITILM

-369 LGIITISVLAALF
+369 LGIITVSVLAALF
-382 GIGVAT
+382 GVGVAT

-433 FKNSNIWVRSSFI
+433 FKKSNIWVRSSFI
-446 ALWVLGWVCLF
+446 ALWVLGWVCIF
-457 YFISSVGNSFSKHN
+457 YFFSSLGNSFSKHN
-471 QPNEKSIALVNPAV
+471 QPIEKSIALVNPAV
-485 DYLEVTASPR
+485 EYLEVTASPR

-522 KIRIVQSKTDSFDVK
+522 KIRIVQSKTDSFDIK

-554 EKIDFSVLQ
+554 EKINFSVLQ
-563 KDSTLFL
+563 QDSTLFL

-600 ITNKGWS
+600 ITNKGFS
-607 QTTINMNHRGIRTE
+607 QTTIKINHRGIQSE

-635 NENWDNESFSY
+635 NENWDSESFSY
-646 DRGVEYKMTV
+646 DRGVEYRMTV
-656 DGLEKIKSDFDNSNN
+656 DGLEKIKSDKDA
-671 SNNSDDDNDDE
+671 SDDDNDQDD
-682 NESIDEMEEQLQKL
+682 SIDEIEQQLQQL
-696 KKDREDLEQN
+696 KKDRENLEQN

-716 ELEKIDRALEQK
+716 ELEKIDRALEEK
-728 KAEKNGVKPG
+728 KAEKNGVKSG

-751 PPTGLNKVA
+751 APSGLSKVA
-760 AVAKKAEELHLLV
+760 AVAKKAEDLHLLV

>member
-1 MLLNKFMTMKKV
+1 MLLNKYMTMKKV

-39 LRTYFDLEEG
+39 LRTYFEQEEG

-74 CITEQD
+74 CISEED
-80 IDLIITSIGR
+80 IELIITSIGR
-90 PADFEAQDGFEAN
+90 PADFEAQEGFEAN
-103 PSANAGTN
+103 TNANTGAN
-111 QAQSNTQNASGQ
+111 QAQSNTQNTGEP

-136 VLGGVCSGIAN
+136 VLGGVCAGIAN

-152 PIIIRILWILL
+152 PILVRVLWLLL
-163 FGISFFAYLLLWI
+163 FGISFVAYLLLWI
-176 AVPSTSVKEVGGI
+176 AVPSSSEKEVGGI
-189 RKRLFRDLD
+189 RKRLFRDID
-198 KKVIGGVC
+198 HKVIGGVC
-206 AGMSKYFGV
+206 AGLSKYFGI
-215 KVSIVR
+215 KVLIVR
-221 ALFLLPTILL
+221 LLFIIPSV
-231 VTNWNHF
+231 VTTFNWDHF

-244 DFDDFNNFFDVT
+244 DFEDFPNFIGLT
-256 FMPGAIFVYIVLWLV
+256 FFGPGAIFIYIVLWLV
-271 LPEARTSADKL
+271 LPEARTSAEKL
-282 EMMGEKVDIN
+282 EMVGEKVDIN
-292 SIKNAIQTDL
+292 SIKNTIQTDM
-302 EGFGKRAKT
+302 EGFSKRAQS
-311 WGTSFDK
+311 WGSSNDK
-318 KQPFSAEN
+318 KQTSSPGN
-326 SNATDASTSNSN
+326 SSSIGSSTNN
-338 SGAGGL
+338 TNVGAGGL
-344 DQRRGC
+344 DQRKGC
-350 LYYFGRTITILM
+350 FYYFGRTLTILM

-382 GIGVAT
+382 GVGVAT

-402 LQSWAFI
+402 LQSWSFI

-421 GIVTAIIRKIAG
+421 AIVASIIRKIAG
-433 FKNSNIWVRSSFI
+433 FKQSNVWVRSSFI

-457 YFISSVGNSFSKHN
+457 YFISSLGNSFSKHN
-471 QPNEKSIALVNPAV
+471 QPVEKSIALANPAV
-485 DYLEVTASPR
+485 EYLEVTATPR
-495 MKYYEQRWFNIE
+495 MKYYEQRWFSIE

-554 EKIDFSVLQ
+554 EKINFSVMQ
-563 KDSTLFL
+563 QDSTLFL
-570 DRGIAITNKDKFRNQ
+570 DRGIAITNRDKFRNQ

-607 QTTINMNHRGIRTE
+607 QTNIRLNSNGIQSENHLG
-621 TINQFGDD
+621 GDD
-629 TWVDEW
+629 LWVDEW
-635 NENWDNESFSY
+635 NENWDNESYSFV
-646 DRGVEYKMTV
+646 RGVEYKMTKE
-656 DGLEKIKSDFDNSNN
+656 GLEKIKADDDVETE
-671 SNNSDDDNDDE
+671 SDDDSNQDDD
-682 NESIDEMEEQLQKL
+682 IDDLEQKLQKL
-696 KKDREDLEQN
+696 KKDRENVEQD
-706 LEKTRAQKIQ
+706 LEKTRAQKLE
-716 ELEKIDRALEQK
+716 ELEKIDRALEEK
-728 KAEKNGVKPG
+728 KAEKNGVK
-738 QADIK
+738 QNSSEIK

-751 PPTGLNKVA
+751 TPSGLNKVA

>member
-1 MLLNKFMTMKKV
+1 MKKV

-103 PSANAGTN
+103 TNANAGSN
-111 QAQSNTQNASGQ
+111 QSQANTQNTGGQ

-136 VLGGVCSGIAN
+136 VLGGVCAGIAN

-176 AVPSTSVKEVGGI
+176 AVPSTSVKEVGGV

-206 AGMSKYFGV
+206 AGMSKYLGV
-215 KVSIVR
+215 KVGIIRV
-221 ALFLLPTILL
+221 LFLLPTILL
-231 VTNWNHF
+231 IINWNHF

-244 DFDDFNNFFDVT
+244 DFDDFSNFFDVT
-256 FMPGAIFVYIVLWLV
+256 FMPGPIFVYIVLWLV

-318 KQPFSAEN
+318 KQASNTEN
-326 SNATDASTSNSN
+326 TNTTGANNTN

-344 DQRRGC
+344 DQRKGC
-350 LYYFGRTITILM
+350 FYYFGRTITILM

-369 LGIITISVLAALF
+369 LGIITISILAALF
-382 GIGVAT
+382 GVGVAT

-471 QPNEKSIALVNPAV
+471 QPNEKSISLVNPAV
-485 DYLEVTASPR
+485 DYLEVTAAPK

-507 PFQVYND
+507 PFQFLND

-522 KIRIVQSKTDSFDVK
+522 KIRIVQSKTDSFDIK

-554 EKIDFSVLQ
+554 EKINFSVMQ
-563 KDSTLFL
+563 QDSSLFL
-570 DRGIAITNKDKFRNQ
+570 DRGIAITKKDKFRNQ

-621 TINQFGDD
+621 TINDFGDD

-635 NENWDNESFSY
+635 NENWDSESFSY
-646 DRGVEYKMTV
+646 DRGVEYRMTV
-656 DGLEKIKSDFDNSNN
+656 DGLEKIKSDFDKSNY
-671 SNNSDDDNDDE
+671 DNDDNND

-706 LEKTRAQKIQ
+706 LEKTRAKQ
-716 ELEKIDRALEQK
+716 
-728 KAEKNGVKPG
+728 NPT
-738 QADIK
+738 DIK
-743 KKQQIAIQ
+743 KKQQIAVQ
-751 PPTGLNKVA
+751 TPSRLNKVA

>member
-1 MLLNKFMTMKKV
+1 MKKV

-39 LRTYFDLEEG
+39 LRTYFEQEEG

-74 CITEQD
+74 CISEED
-80 IDLIITSIGR
+80 IDLIIISIGR

-103 PSANAGTN
+103 TSANTGAN
-111 QAQSNTQNASGQ
+111 QAQSNTQNAGEP

-136 VLGGVCSGIAN
+136 VLGGVCAGIAN

-152 PIIIRILWILL
+152 PIIIRVLWILL

-176 AVPSTSVKEVGGI
+176 AVPSTSVNEVGGI

-215 KVSIVR
+215 KVGVIR
-221 ALFLLPTILL
+221 ILFLLPTILL
-231 VTNWNHF
+231 IFNWNHF

-244 DFDDFNNFFDVT
+244 DFNDYNNFLDVT

-271 LPEARTSADKL
+271 IPEARTSADKL

-318 KQPFSAEN
+318 KQASSAGN
-326 SNATDASTSNSN
+326 SNTSDASTNN
-338 SGAGGL
+338 TNVGAGGL
-344 DQRRGC
+344 DQRKGC
-350 LYYFGRTITILM
+350 LHFFGRTITILM
-362 KAFVYFI
+362 KAFVYFV

-382 GIGVAT
+382 GVGVAT

-402 LQSWAFI
+402 LQSWSFI

-421 GIVTAIIRKIAG
+421 AIVASIIRKIAG
-433 FKNSNIWVRSSFI
+433 FKQSNVWVRSSFI

-457 YFISSVGNSFSKHN
+457 YFISSLGNSFSKHN
-471 QPNEKSIALVNPAV
+471 QPIEKSIALVNPAV
-485 DYLEVTASPR
+485 EYLEVTATPR
-495 MKYYEQRWFNIE
+495 MKYYEQRWFSIE

-522 KIRIVQSKTDSFDVK
+522 RIRIIQSKTDSFDIK

-547 SEANLLA
+547 SEANLFA
-554 EKIDFSVLQ
+554 EKINFSVMQ
-563 KDSTLFL
+563 QDSTLFL
-570 DRGIAITNKDKFRNQ
+570 DRGIAITNRDKFRNQ

-600 ITNKGWS
+600 ITNKGFS
-607 QTTINMNHRGIRTE
+607 QTTININHRGIQSE
-621 TINQFGDD
+621 TINEFGDN

-635 NENWDNESFSY
+635 NENWDSESFSY
-646 DRGVEYKMTV
+646 DRGVEYKMTA
-656 DGLEKIKSDFDNSNN
+656 DGLEKIKSDNDA
-671 SNNSDDDNDDE
+671 SDDDNDQDD
-682 NESIDEMEEQLQKL
+682 SIEEIEEQLQKL

-716 ELEKIDRALEQK
+716 ELEKIDRALEEK
-728 KAEKNGVKPG
+728 KAEKNGVKQNPS
-738 QADIK
+738 DIK

-751 PPTGLNKVA
+751 TPSGLNKVA

>member
-1 MLLNKFMTMKKV
+1 MKKV

-39 LRTYFDLEEG
+39 LRTYFEQEEG

-103 PSANAGTN
+103 TTANTTANAGTN
-111 QAQSNTQNASGQ
+111 QAQANTQNADGQ

-136 VLGGVCSGIAN
+136 VLGGVCAGIAN

-152 PIIIRILWILL
+152 PIIIRVLWILL

-215 KVSIVR
+215 KVGIIR

-244 DFDDFNNFFDVT
+244 EFDDFPNFLSLT
-256 FMPGAIFVYIVLWLV
+256 FSPGAVFVYIVLWLV

-311 WGTSFDK
+311 WGGSFDK
-318 KQPFSAEN
+318 KQASSAEN
-326 SNATDASTSNSN
+326 TNTTGTTTNNTNSD
-338 SGAGGL
+338 AGGL
-344 DQRRGC
+344 DQRKGC
-350 LYYFGRTITILM
+350 LHFFGRTITILM

-382 GIGVAT
+382 GIGVGT

-402 LQSWAFI
+402 LQSWTFI

-421 GIVTAIIRKIAG
+421 AIVASIIRKIAG
-433 FKNSNIWVRSSFI
+433 FKKSNIWIRSSFI

-457 YFISSVGNSFSKHN
+457 YFFSSLGNSFSKHN
-471 QPNEKSIALVNPAV
+471 QPIEKSIALVNPAV
-485 DYLEVTASPR
+485 DYLEVTAAPR

-522 KIRIVQSKTDSFDVK
+522 KIRIVQSKTDSFEVK
-537 YVTMSNGKSI
+537 YVTMSNGKSV
-547 SEANLLA
+547 SEANLIA

-563 KDSTLFL
+563 QDSSLFL

-600 ITNKGWS
+600 ITNKGFS
-607 QTTINMNHRGIRTE
+607 QTTIHIYRTGIQSE
-621 TINQFGDD
+621 TINQFGNDN
-629 TWVDEW
+629 WVDEW

-646 DRGVEYKMTV
+646 DRGVEYRMTA
-656 DGLEKIKSDFDNSNN
+656 DGLEKIKSDKDA
-671 SNNSDDDNDDE
+671 SDDDNDQDD
-682 NESIDEMEEQLQKL
+682 SIDEIEQQLQQL
-696 KKDREDLEQN
+696 KKDRENLEQN
-706 LEKTRAQKIQ
+706 LEKTRVQKIQ
-716 ELEKIDRALEQK
+716 ELEKIDRALEEK

-751 PPTGLNKVA
+751 PPTGLSKVA
-760 AVAKKAEELHLLV
+760 AVAKKAEDLHLLI